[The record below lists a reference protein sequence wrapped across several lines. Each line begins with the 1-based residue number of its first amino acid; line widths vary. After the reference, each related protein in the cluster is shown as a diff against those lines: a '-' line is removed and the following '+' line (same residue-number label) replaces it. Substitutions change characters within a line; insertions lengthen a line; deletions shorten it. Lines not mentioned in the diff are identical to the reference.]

1 MMYNLNEDN
10 KSLLE
15 MIRYVDSKIVS
26 LREENKLDQ
35 DIANYVSKIYED
47 TVDVWMEHN
56 YLKDI
61 EPDSRWE
68 QEITD
73 ELLKLIG
80 YLNLL

>member
-1 MMYNLNEDN
+1 MYNLNEDN